1 MIESYPSVDDAGA
14 PRPIPI
20 RYQPGEDFRPSGS
33 LLSLDPAL
41 LKPSVNSVAEETEPD
56 SDPLIQKDIPIGRR
70 ERERL
75 MRRREILL
83 TARRLF
89 AANGYTG
96 TTLDEVA
103 RHTEFSKPTL
113 YQYFRNKDHLYYT
126 ILEEGLADMSG
137 ILEKESHAERGLGDN
152 LRAIVLLLLIYFRK
166 NTDFFLMLRQY
177 RDQPRADAS
186 GELQTGTRDNWDR
199 FHQRLAGLLGRG
211 VRRGEFARYDM
222 NQLASV
228 LFEAIGVY
236 TMAFQRPDEL
246 RSAREMADE
255 LMNLFFYGILQR

>member
-1 MIESYPSVDDAGA
+1 MSDSYPRVDDASTE
-14 PRPIPI
+14 RPIPL
-20 RYQPGEDFRPSGS
+20 RYQADEEFRPSSS
-33 LLSLDPAL
+33 LLNLGTAL
-41 LKPSVNSVAEETEPD
+41 LNPRIERGDIAEPEED
-56 SDPLIQKDIPIGRR
+56 APLKEIPLGRR

-103 RHTEFSKPTL
+103 RLTEFSKPTL
-113 YQYFRNKDHLYYT
+113 YQYFRNKDHLYFT
-126 ILEEGLADMSG
+126 ILEEGLADMRG
-137 ILEKESHAERGLGDN
+137 ILDKESHAERSMGDN

-177 RDQPRADAS
+177 RDQPRPGDA
-186 GELQTGTRDNWDR
+186 GDMQNATRDGWER
-199 FHQRLAGLLGRG
+199 FHQRLAALLGRG
-211 VRRGEFARYDM
+211 VRRGDFARYDL
-222 NQLASV
+222 NQLASI
-228 LFEAIGVY
+228 LFEAVGVY
-236 TMAFQRPDEL
+236 TLAFQKPDEL